1 MGSHALV
8 NHAVQLVILAVSVL
22 VASRIVPGIRV
33 RSFGSAL
40 FFALIFAILDKLL
53 FTLLVFLSF
62 PFVLVTFGLFI
73 LVINAFLFWLT
84 DKIVEGVEVDGWLSA
99 FLGALVTSVIN
110 LVVLWFT
117 GF

>member
-1 MGSHALV
+1 METQSLV
-8 NHAVQLVILAVSVL
+8 NHAVHLVILAVSVL
-22 VASRIVPGIRV
+22 VASRVVPGIRV

-53 FTLLVFLSF
+53 FTLLLFLSF
-62 PFVLVTFGLFI
+62 PFVLLSFGLFV

-84 DKIVEGVEVDGWLSA
+84 DKIVDGVEVDGWMSA

-110 LVVLWFT
+110 LVVLWLT